1 VNPFRH
7 RLPARRLRARGAFLP
22 VALAVAVLS
31 VLGAGDALAQ
41 AWAVKPVRMIVP
53 FPAAGATDIAA
64 RQVSQ
69 RLSDAW
75 GQPVVIENRPGAG
88 GTLGTEVA
96 ARAPADGY
104 TLMTGSVSTHTIAPH
119 LYLKLAYDPLK
130 DFVPITEV
138 ATTPNV
144 LVVNNALPVRNLREL
159 VALARKRP
167 NELTYGS
174 NGSGA
179 NNHLAGELLQAG
191 SGIRLQHVPYK
202 GSAFATN
209 DLLGGHISFMFDTL
223 LTALPHVKSGKVRA
237 IALAGPRRSP
247 SLPDI
252 PTAAEQGFPDLEV
265 MVWLGMWAPAGVP
278 PEVVKRTNADAVAAL
293 RTPKLQEFFASQ
305 GAEAV
310 GSTPAQ
316 FAAHV
321 RTEHA
326 RWKKVIETAKVQ
338 LD

>member
-1 VNPFRH
+1 
-7 RLPARRLRARGAFLP
+7 
-22 VALAVAVLS
+22 VA
-31 VLGAGDALAQ
+31 
-41 AWAVKPVRMIVP
+41 
-53 FPAAGATDIAA
+53 
-64 RQVSQ
+64 
-69 RLSDAW
+69 
-75 GQPVVIENRPGAG
+75 
-88 GTLGTEVA
+88 
-96 ARAPADGY
+96 
-104 TLMTGSVSTHTIAPH
+104 STKA
-119 LYLKLAYDPLK
+119 
-130 DFVPITEV
+130 
-138 ATTPNV
+138 
-144 LVVNNALPVRNLREL
+144 VVNTALPVRNLREL

-202 GSAFATN
+202 GSALATN

-223 LTALPHVKSGKVRA
+223 LTALPHVKSGKLRA

-247 SLPDI
+247 SLPDV

-326 RWKKVIETAKVQ
+326 RWKKVIDTAKVR

>member
-1 VNPFRH
+1 MSLGV
-7 RLPARRLRARGAFLP
+7 
-22 VALAVAVLS
+22 VALAAVAMATVGQS
-31 VLGAGDALAQ
+31 WAQ
-41 AWAVKPVRMIVP
+41 AWPAKPVRMIVP

-69 RLSDAW
+69 RLSDGW

-104 TLMTGSVSTHTIAPH
+104 TLMTGSVSTHAIAPH
-119 LYLKLAYDPLK
+119 LYPKLAYDPLK

-144 LVVNNALPVRNLREL
+144 LVVNTALPARNLREL

-174 NGSGA
+174 NGNGA

-191 SGIRLQHVPYK
+191 SNIRMQHVPYK
-202 GSAFATN
+202 GSALATN
-209 DLLGGHISFMFDTL
+209 DLLGGHISMMFDTL
-223 LTALPHVKSGKVRA
+223 LTALPHVKSGKLRA
-237 IALAGPRRSP
+237 IALAGPRRS
-247 SLPDI
+247 SVLPDV

-293 RTPKLQEFFASQ
+293 RTPKLQEFFAAQ

-326 RWKKVIETAKVQ
+326 RWKKVIDTAKVR